1 MASEEKKLNDQQ
13 TNEPNNQPSTEDDST
28 ATTNPPQKDERPAPV
43 LQADDDD
50 DPRPMGDVDFGQLLD
65 QFEQEQASLQEGEV
79 VRGTVVGIS
88 ERGVVI
94 DFGYKSEGIVN
105 PAEFTENGIL
115 AVKPGDEVDVLVKN
129 METAD
134 GLPILS
140 RADAVRMKAWDDL
153 EKAYRDGTSIKGRV
167 MERIKGGLRV
177 DIDGIGAF
185 LPGSQVDVRP
195 VRNLDSLRNQE
206 IEAKVIKLNRK
217 RSNVVLSRKAVI
229 EEDNA
234 GRKGQTLQHIEEDI
248 VVEGQIKNLT
258 DYGAFV
264 DLGGVDGLLHVT
276 DMSWGRLQNPS
287 ELFRVGD
294 NIQVKVLK
302 FDKERERVSLGYK
315 QLLPDPWSSV
325 DERFP
330 VGSRVPGRIAS
341 VADYGAFVEL
351 ENGVEGLVHVSEMSW
366 SKRVKHP
373 SKLVNPGD
381 TVEVEVLSV
390 DPKARRIS
398 LGMKQIQDNP
408 WQTLHERYQVG
419 TRVHGRVRNM
429 TDFGAFIEIE
439 DGVDGLVHVSDISWS
454 RRIKHPSEVL
464 KKGQEIDAII
474 TSIDAENR
482 RLSLSIKDLEPNAWD
497 KFVNEHK
504 PGDVVKGKIAR
515 FANFGAFVELDDN
528 LEGLCHISELSDERV
543 EKPEDV
549 VQLGQDMEFKIL
561 RIDVESKKIGLSA
574 RAVGKADEPIIDTKV
589 YSSQA
594 GSGMASLGELA
605 DFGLGR
611 SEPKA
616 APEPEPSPVA
626 EPAAEA
632 EPATAPEAETE
643 PVAEESAAAAEPET
657 GSATESDAQVQP
669 DAETAA
675 EAKPAQEEAPVDE
688 PEAEAK
694 PLEEPPA
701 DGPPVTEPEPE
712 PNPVKEPE
720 PEEKPEA
727 EPEPGPDDDQE

>member
-1 MASEEKKLNDQQ
+1 MLSEEPKLNNSDA
-13 TNEPNNQPSTEDDST
+13 TEDKTSSESEPSTQRTAAAPTRQPVSTAAPVEEDDE
-28 ATTNPPQKDERPAPV
+28 ARPA
-43 LQADDDD
+43 
-50 DPRPMGDVDFGQLLD
+50 GDVDFGQLLD
-65 QFEQEQASLQEGEV
+65 QFEQEQATLQEGEV

-105 PAEFTENGIL
+105 PAEFTEDGVIT
-115 AVKPGDEVDVLVKN
+115 VKAGDEVEVLVKS

-134 GLPILS
+134 GLPVLS

-153 EKAYRDGTSIKGRV
+153 EKAYQEGSTVKGRV
-167 MERIKGGLRV
+167 MERIKGGLRI
-177 DIDGIGAF
+177 DIDGIAAF

-229 EEDNA
+229 EGENA
-234 GRKGQTLQHIEEDI
+234 GRKDQTLGQIEEDI
-248 VVEGQIKNLT
+248 IVEGQIKNLT

-287 ELFRVGD
+287 ELFKVGD

-302 FDKERERVSLGYK
+302 FDRDRERVSLGYK

-325 DERFP
+325 EERFP
-330 VGSRVPGRIAS
+330 IGTRVAGRIAS

-373 SKLVNPGD
+373 SKIVNPGD
-381 TVEVEVLSV
+381 NVEVEVLSV

-398 LGMKQIQDNP
+398 LGMKQIQENP
-408 WQTLHERYQVG
+408 WQTLHDRYQIG
-419 TRVHGRVRNM
+419 TRVHGRVRNL

-474 TSIDAENR
+474 TSIDTENR
-482 RLSLSIKDLEPNAWD
+482 RLSLSIKDLEPNAWER
-497 KFVNEHK
+497 FVNEHK
-504 PGDVVKGKIAR
+504 PGDVVRGKIAR

-543 EKPEDV
+543 AKPEDV
-549 VQLGQDMEFKIL
+549 VQLGQEMEFKIL
-561 RIDVESKKIGLSA
+561 RIDAESKKIGLSA
-574 RAVGKADEPIIDTKV
+574 RAVGKEDEPIVDTKV
-589 YSSQA
+589 YSSEA

-605 DFGLGR
+605 DFGLTR
-611 SEPKA
+611 SEP
-616 APEPEPSPVA
+616 
-626 EPAAEA
+626 
-632 EPATAPEAETE
+632 
-643 PVAEESAAAAEPET
+643 
-657 GSATESDAQVQP
+657 
-669 DAETAA
+669 
-675 EAKPAQEEAPVDE
+675 
-688 PEAEAK
+688 
-694 PLEEPPA
+694 
-701 DGPPVTEPEPE
+701 
-712 PNPVKEPE
+712 
-720 PEEKPEA
+720 
-727 EPEPGPDDDQE
+727 DQE

>member
-1 MASEEKKLNDQQ
+1 MLSEEPKLNNTGTGNEDEPRSEQEPRQQQ
-13 TNEPNNQPSTEDDST
+13 TQPASTNENQPIQNSSEDEEES
-28 ATTNPPQKDERPAPV
+28 RPA
-43 LQADDDD
+43 
-50 DPRPMGDVDFGQLLD
+50 GDVDFGQLLD
-65 QFEQEQASLQEGEV
+65 QFEQEQATLQEGEV

-105 PAEFTENGIL
+105 PAEFTEDGVIT
-115 AVKPGDEVDVLVKN
+115 VKPGDEVEVLVKS

-153 EKAYRDGTSIKGRV
+153 EKAYQEGTTVKGRV
-167 MERIKGGLRV
+167 IERIKGGLRV
-177 DIDGIGAF
+177 DIDGIAAF

-206 IEAKVIKLNRK
+206 IDAKVIKLNRK

-229 EEDNA
+229 ESENA
-234 GRKGQTLQHIEEDI
+234 GRKDQTLGHIEEDI
-248 VVEGQIKNLT
+248 IVEGQIKNLT

-276 DMSWGRLQNPS
+276 DMSWGRLQNPN
-287 ELFRVGD
+287 ELFKVGD

-302 FDKERERVSLGYK
+302 FDRERERVSLGYK
-315 QLLPDPWSSV
+315 QLQPDPWSSV
-325 DERFP
+325 EERFLI
-330 VGSRVPGRIAS
+330 GTRVSGRIAS

-373 SKLVNPGD
+373 SKIVNPGD

-398 LGMKQIQDNP
+398 LGMKQIQANP

-419 TRVHGRVRNM
+419 TRVHGRLRNL
-429 TDFGAFIEIE
+429 TDFGAFVEIE

-454 RRIKHPSEVL
+454 KRIKHPSEVL

-474 TSIDAENR
+474 TSIDVENR

-497 KFVNEHK
+497 RFVNEHN
-504 PGDVVKGKIAR
+504 PGDVVRGKIAR

-528 LEGLCHISELSDERV
+528 LEGLCHISELSEDRV
-543 EKPEDV
+543 AKPEDV
-549 VQLGQDMEFKIL
+549 VQLGQEMDFKIL
-561 RIDVESKKIGLSA
+561 RIDSESKKIGLSA
-574 RAVGKADEPIIDTKV
+574 RAVGKEDEPVIDTKV
-589 YSSQA
+589 YSSNA

-605 DFGLGR
+605 DFGIGR
-611 SEPKA
+611 
-616 APEPEPSPVA
+616 PEPD
-626 EPAAEA
+626 
-632 EPATAPEAETE
+632 
-643 PVAEESAAAAEPET
+643 EE
-657 GSATESDAQVQP
+657 QR
-669 DAETAA
+669 
-675 EAKPAQEEAPVDE
+675 
-688 PEAEAK
+688 
-694 PLEEPPA
+694 
-701 DGPPVTEPEPE
+701 
-712 PNPVKEPE
+712 
-720 PEEKPEA
+720 
-727 EPEPGPDDDQE
+727 

>member
-1 MASEEKKLNDQQ
+1 MASEETKLNNQQ
-13 TNEPNNQPSTEDDST
+13 LNENNPSSSEQEIAPFTAPPPSRVASPPVDS
-28 ATTNPPQKDERPAPV
+28 R
-43 LQADDDD
+43 ADDDEE
-50 DPRPMGDVDFGQLLD
+50 PRPHGDVDFGQLLD

-105 PAEFTENGIL
+105 PAEFTENGVL

-129 METAD
+129 METSD

-153 EKAYRDGTSIKGRV
+153 EKSHREGTTIKGRV

-177 DIDGIGAF
+177 DIDGIAAF

-229 EEDNA
+229 EEENA

-294 NIQVKVLK
+294 SIQVKVLK
-302 FDKERERVSLGYK
+302 FDRERERVSLGYK

-330 VGSRVPGRIAS
+330 VGTRVPGRIAS

-381 TVEVEVLSV
+381 AVEVEVLSV

-419 TRVHGRVRNM
+419 TRVHGRVRNL

-497 KFVNEHK
+497 RFVTEHK
-504 PGDVVKGKIAR
+504 PGDVVRGKIAR

-528 LEGLCHISELSDERV
+528 LEGLCHISELSEERV

-549 VQLGQDMEFKIL
+549 VQLGQEMEFKIL
-561 RIDVESKKIGLSA
+561 RIDAESKKIGLSA
-574 RAVGKADEPIIDTKV
+574 RAVGKDDEPIVDTKV

-605 DFGLGR
+605 DFGLSK
-611 SEPKA
+611 SESKPEAEQKTAQEPELEVEATPERKA
-616 APEPEPSPVA
+616 ETAPVPEPEPETAPVPEPEPEMEPAPEPEPDV
-626 EPAAEA
+626 
-632 EPATAPEAETE
+632 
-643 PVAEESAAAAEPET
+643 
-657 GSATESDAQVQP
+657 
-669 DAETAA
+669 
-675 EAKPAQEEAPVDE
+675 KPAV
-688 PEAEAK
+688 
-694 PLEEPPA
+694 
-701 DGPPVTEPEPE
+701 EPEPE
-712 PNPVKEPE
+712 LSESEPNPESSSESKPE
-720 PEEKPEA
+720 PAPEE
-727 EPEPGPDDDQE
+727 DQK

>member
-1 MASEEKKLNDQQ
+1 MLSEEPKLNNSEAIDEKTSSGGPETSPQQTATASASASPAMAS
-13 TNEPNNQPSTEDDST
+13 SAEDE
-28 ATTNPPQKDERPAPV
+28 DEQRPA
-43 LQADDDD
+43 
-50 DPRPMGDVDFGQLLD
+50 GDVDFGQLLD
-65 QFEQEQASLQEGEV
+65 QFEQEQATLQEGEV

-105 PAEFTENGIL
+105 PAEFTEDGVIT
-115 AVKPGDEVDVLVKN
+115 VKAGDEVEVLVKS

-134 GLPILS
+134 GLPVLS

-153 EKAYRDGTSIKGRV
+153 EKAYQQGSTVKGRV
-167 MERIKGGLRV
+167 MERIKGGLRI
-177 DIDGIGAF
+177 DIDGIAAF

-229 EEDNA
+229 EGANA
-234 GRKGQTLQHIEEDI
+234 GRKDQTLGQIEEDI
-248 VVEGQIKNLT
+248 IVEGQIKNLT
-258 DYGAFV
+258 EYGAFV

-276 DMSWGRLQNPS
+276 DMSWGRLQNPN
-287 ELFRVGD
+287 ELFKVGD

-302 FDKERERVSLGYK
+302 FDRDRERVSLGYK

-325 DERFP
+325 EERFP
-330 VGSRVPGRIAS
+330 IGTRVGGRIAS

-373 SKLVNPGD
+373 SKIVNPGD

-398 LGMKQIQDNP
+398 LGMKQIQENP
-408 WQTLHERYQVG
+408 WQTLHDRYQIG
-419 TRVHGRVRNM
+419 TRIHGRVRNL

-474 TSIDAENR
+474 TSIDTENR
-482 RLSLSIKDLEPNAWD
+482 RLSLSIKDLEPNAWER
-497 KFVNEHK
+497 FVNEHK

-543 EKPEDV
+543 AKPEDV
-549 VQLGQDMEFKIL
+549 VQLGQEMEFKIL
-561 RIDVESKKIGLSA
+561 RIDAESKKIGLSA
-574 RAVGKADEPIIDTKV
+574 RAVGKNDEPVVDSKV
-589 YSSQA
+589 YSSEA

-605 DFGLGR
+605 DFGIGR
-611 SEPKA
+611 NEP
-616 APEPEPSPVA
+616 
-626 EPAAEA
+626 
-632 EPATAPEAETE
+632 
-643 PVAEESAAAAEPET
+643 
-657 GSATESDAQVQP
+657 
-669 DAETAA
+669 
-675 EAKPAQEEAPVDE
+675 
-688 PEAEAK
+688 
-694 PLEEPPA
+694 
-701 DGPPVTEPEPE
+701 
-712 PNPVKEPE
+712 
-720 PEEKPEA
+720 
-727 EPEPGPDDDQE
+727 DQE

>member
-1 MASEEKKLNDQQ
+1 MLSEEPKLNNSDATEEKIPSGESEISPQQ
-13 TNEPNNQPSTEDDST
+13 PAIAPTGEPVSMADPTEEDDDT
-28 ATTNPPQKDERPAPV
+28 RPA
-43 LQADDDD
+43 
-50 DPRPMGDVDFGQLLD
+50 GDVDFGQLLD
-65 QFEQEQASLQEGEV
+65 QFEQEQATLQEGEV

-105 PAEFTENGIL
+105 PAEFTEDGVIT
-115 AVKPGDEVDVLVKN
+115 VKAGDEVEVLVKS

-134 GLPILS
+134 GLPVLS

-153 EKAYRDGTSIKGRV
+153 EEAYQEGSTVKGRV
-167 MERIKGGLRV
+167 MERIKGGLRI
-177 DIDGIGAF
+177 DIDGIAAF

-229 EEDNA
+229 EGENA
-234 GRKGQTLQHIEEDI
+234 GRKDQTLGQIEEDI
-248 VVEGQIKNLT
+248 IVEGQIKNLT

-276 DMSWGRLQNPS
+276 DMSWGRLQSPN
-287 ELFRVGD
+287 ELFKVGD

-302 FDKERERVSLGYK
+302 FDRDRERVSLGYK

-325 DERFP
+325 EERFP
-330 VGSRVPGRIAS
+330 IGTRVGGRIAS

-373 SKLVNPGD
+373 SKIVNPGD

-398 LGMKQIQDNP
+398 LGMKQIQENP
-408 WQTLHERYQVG
+408 WQTLHDRYQIG
-419 TRVHGRVRNM
+419 TRVHGRVRNL

-474 TSIDAENR
+474 TSIDTENR
-482 RLSLSIKDLEPNAWD
+482 RLSLSIKDLEPNAWER
-497 KFVNEHK
+497 FVNEHK
-504 PGDVVKGKIAR
+504 PGDVVHGKIAR
-515 FANFGAFVELDDN
+515 FANFGVFVELDDN

-543 EKPEDV
+543 AKPEDV
-549 VQLGQDMEFKIL
+549 VQLGQEMEFKIL
-561 RIDVESKKIGLSA
+561 RIDAESKKIGLSA
-574 RAVGKADEPIIDTKV
+574 RAVGKDDQPIIDTKV
-589 YSSQA
+589 YSSEA

-605 DFGLGR
+605 DFGVGR
-611 SEPKA
+611 
-616 APEPEPSPVA
+616 
-626 EPAAEA
+626 
-632 EPATAPEAETE
+632 TE
-643 PVAEESAAAAEPET
+643 P
-657 GSATESDAQVQP
+657 
-669 DAETAA
+669 
-675 EAKPAQEEAPVDE
+675 
-688 PEAEAK
+688 
-694 PLEEPPA
+694 
-701 DGPPVTEPEPE
+701 
-712 PNPVKEPE
+712 
-720 PEEKPEA
+720 
-727 EPEPGPDDDQE
+727 DQE

>member
-1 MASEEKKLNDQQ
+1 MIQPPASQRLRRNRPKLPHP
-13 TNEPNNQPSTEDDST
+13 PNHLRLDLQLSLQSPSQAVT
-28 ATTNPPQKDERPAPV
+28 ATDPEDARPS
-43 LQADDDD
+43 
-50 DPRPMGDVDFGQLLD
+50 GDVDFGELLD
-65 QFEQEQASLQEGEV
+65 RFEQEQATLQEGEV

-105 PAEFTENGIL
+105 PAEFTENGEIT
-115 AVKPGDEVDVLVKN
+115 VKPGDEVEVLVKS

-134 GLPILS
+134 GLPVLS

-153 EKAYRDGTSIKGRV
+153 ERAYQDGLTVKGRV
-167 MERIKGGLRV
+167 SDRIKGGLRV
-177 DIDGIGAF
+177 DIDGIAAF

-195 VRNLDSLRNQE
+195 VRNLDSLRNQI

-229 EEDNA
+229 EQENT
-234 GRKGQTLQHIEEDI
+234 GRKDQTLLQIEEDI

-302 FDKERERVSLGYK
+302 FDRERERVSLGYK

-325 DERFP
+325 EERFP
-330 VGSRVPGRIAS
+330 VGTRVNGKVAS

-373 SKLVNPGD
+373 SKVVNPGD
-381 TVEVEVLSV
+381 AVEVEVLSV

-398 LGMKQIQDNP
+398 LGMKQVQENP

-419 TRVHGRVRNM
+419 TRVHGRVRNL

-464 KKGQEIDAII
+464 KKGQEIDAVI
-474 TSIDAENR
+474 TSIDTENR
-482 RLSLSIKDLEPNAWD
+482 RLSLSIKDLEPNAWE
-497 KFVNEHK
+497 KFTNEHN
-504 PGDVVKGKIAR
+504 PGDVVHGKVAR
-515 FANFGAFVELDDN
+515 FANFGAFIELDDN
-528 LEGLCHISELSDERV
+528 LEGFATFPSYQRN
-543 EKPEDV
+543 
-549 VQLGQDMEFKIL
+549 
-561 RIDVESKKIGLSA
+561 
-574 RAVGKADEPIIDTKV
+574 
-589 YSSQA
+589 
-594 GSGMASLGELA
+594 ASLNPKTWSSWA
-605 DFGLGR
+605 RKWISR
-611 SEPKA
+611 S
-616 APEPEPSPVA
+616 
-626 EPAAEA
+626 
-632 EPATAPEAETE
+632 
-643 PVAEESAAAAEPET
+643 
-657 GSATESDAQVQP
+657 
-669 DAETAA
+669 
-675 EAKPAQEEAPVDE
+675 
-688 PEAEAK
+688 
-694 PLEEPPA
+694 
-701 DGPPVTEPEPE
+701 
-712 PNPVKEPE
+712 
-720 PEEKPEA
+720 
-727 EPEPGPDDDQE
+727 